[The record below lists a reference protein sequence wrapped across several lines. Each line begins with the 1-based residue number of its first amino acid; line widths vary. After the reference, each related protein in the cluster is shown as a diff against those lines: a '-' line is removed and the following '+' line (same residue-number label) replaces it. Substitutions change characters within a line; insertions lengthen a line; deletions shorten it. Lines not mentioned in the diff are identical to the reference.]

1 MSKILKFKLQ
11 TISPVQ
17 ISSGEELDPFSYVIK
32 ADNTGN
38 KRLYYIN
45 LYAFIALLNEDDRE
59 TLTQLLS
66 ETSANNAICNA
77 VNFICKTF
85 NEKQHE
91 KAVYTSYIVSNNLYD
106 EYNKK
111 LKEKNI
117 FNFKINTNIKDG
129 NFIPYLPGSS
139 IKGMIKRAFV
149 FKHDFNRYSEDF
161 QKIEK
166 RKQAENDPF
175 KMLKISDS
183 YSDNIELNIGYV
195 RDFALNTLN
204 IENRMINVSAEF
216 IKPGAVFDVAMVVN
230 TNFNMANIFRADVFK
245 SEFKNENSVLYFL
258 NEYFSRLL
266 QSEVNLFSEN
276 GNNTSNEFIQL
287 YNSIKKE
294 HGDKV
299 TFINIGKYGGKLVK
313 VNKDIGK
320 PVYARRYYTDKV
332 EKLSNYTCSQV
343 MPIGWAALYYE

>member
-45 LYAFIALLNEDDRE
+45 LYAFIVLLSEDDRE

-66 ETSANNAICNA
+66 ETSANNAIYNA
-77 VNFICKTF
+77 INFICNTF

-129 NFIPYLPGSS
+129 NFVPYIPGSS
-139 IKGMIKRAFV
+139 IKGMIKRAFIFNHNDFEKNLKEINV
-149 FKHDFNRYSEDF
+149 FKPAL
-161 QKIEK
+161 EK
-166 RKQAENDPF
+166 EDPF
-175 KMLKISDS
+175 KMLKIPDI
-183 YSDNIELNIGYV
+183 YAENIGLKIGYV

-204 IENRMINVSAEF
+204 TENRMINVSAEF

-230 TNFNMANIFRADVFK
+230 TNFNMANIFKPDVFK
-245 SEFKNENSVLYFL
+245 SEFKNEDSVLSFL

-276 GNNTSNEFIQL
+276 GNNISNEFIQL
-287 YNSIKKE
+287 YNSMKKVY
-294 HGDKV
+294 GDKV
-299 TFINIGKYGGKLVK
+299 AFINIGKYGGKLVK

-332 EKLSNYTCSQV
+332 EKLSSYTCSQV